1 MADPGAEAIVIGG
14 IDDRNLGAHLFR
26 AADKLSAVSSV
37 NVLAGKWR
45 EKPGGAFEKIGVGK
59 LHPGVLLA
67 RHGMPGKESL
77 TGASPERFRS
87 TLDNFPLPAADVG
100 HQRLGQ
106 RRPTDAPDH

>member
-45 EKPGGAFEKIGVGK
+45 EEPGGPFEKIGVGK

-67 RHGMPGKESL
+67 RHGLPGKESL
-77 TGASPERFRS
+77 TAPSPERFRG
-87 TLDNFPLPAADVG
+87 TLNNLRLRAAAVG
-100 HQRLGQ
+100 DQ
-106 RRPTDAPDH
+106 RRD

>member
-1 MADPGAEAIVIGG
+1 MADPGAETIVIGG

-26 AADKLSAVSSV
+26 AADKFSALTSV

-45 EKPGGAFEKIGVGK
+45 EEPGGAFEKIGIGK
-59 LHPGVLLA
+59 LDPGVLLA

-77 TGASPERFRS
+77 TGASPERFRG
-87 TLDNFPLPAADVG
+87 TLNNLRLGAADVG

-106 RRPTDAPDH
+106 RRRT